1 MDDYKALS
9 GIELMSKVGE
19 YDSKA
24 LVELYVRYAPILYS
38 LIKKIV
44 KDKTRAQEILTD
56 VFVIVWKN
64 EDSSK
69 ISAASVYT
77 WMITLARNKAVDTK
91 RRDENPEGM
100 QEYNDDYEDRFIIPK
115 LSKIIDP
122 IDLKKALALQ
132 EKFERAL
139 NNLTDAQKFVLNL
152 AYYEGKT
159 HSEIAKKLNI
169 PAATIKSKIKLSL
182 ANLKQNLISGK

>member
-1 MDDYKALS
+1 LDDYKDLS
-9 GIELMSKVGE
+9 GIQLMSKVGE

-24 LVELYVRYAPILYS
+24 LEELYVRYSPILYS

-44 KDKTRAQEILTD
+44 KDKTRAQEVLTD

-64 EDSSK
+64 EDSSN

-77 WMITLARNKAVDTK
+77 WMITLARNKAVDVK

-100 QEYNDDYEDRFIIPK
+100 QEYNDDYEDRFIIPR
-115 LSKIIDP
+115 LSKTIDP
-122 IDLKKALALQ
+122 IDLKKALSLQ
-132 EKFERAL
+132 DKFERAL

-169 PAATIKSKIKLSL
+169 PTATIKSKIKLSL

>member
-1 MDDYKALS
+1 MDDYKSLS
-9 GIELMSKVGE
+9 DIEIMSKVGE

-24 LVELYVRYAPILYS
+24 LEELYVRYSPILYT
-38 LIKKIV
+38 LIKKII
-44 KDKTRAQEILTD
+44 KDKTRAQEVLTD

-64 EDSSK
+64 EDSYN
-69 ISAASVYT
+69 ISAASIYT

-91 RRDENPEGM
+91 RRDENTDEMP
-100 QEYNDDYEDRFIIPK
+100 EYNDDYEDRFIIPR
-115 LSKIIDP
+115 LSKSIDAL
-122 IDLKKALALQ
+122 DLKKALSLQ
-132 EKFERAL
+132 DKFARAL

-169 PAATIKSKIKLSL
+169 PDATIKSKVKLSL
-182 ANLKQNLISGK
+182 ANLRQNLISGK